1 MSKKRGYGLFLS
13 RLEQSDSEKL
23 VKGSAWMTA
32 GSITSRLLG
41 ALYVIPWLYM
51 IGNDKTQDLAN
62 ALMSVGYRIYN
73 VFLIIATAGIPGV
86 LSKEVAYFNER
97 GEYRKSWQLF
107 VKSLLLMLAF
117 GVISGAIM
125 FATAPIAAR
134 NSPQVNVS
142 DAVMVIRSLVPAV
155 VIIPPMSLIRGF
167 IQGHQEMA
175 PSALSM
181 FFEQV
186 GRIVYLLVATF
197 IIMKVMMGKY
207 PLAVAHSTFA
217 AFVGAVISLLYLT
230 YVLYREKD
238 DLKLR
243 LSEDNEKVN
252 SLGGFSFYKDLIINA
267 IPFVLFASATEML
280 GLVDQFTFVP
290 TMKRY
295 TAFSSVEIVQLYGV
309 MSFNVNKLVMIIISF
324 ASSIGVSALPLVAS
338 SYAKRNRE
346 KLGLL
351 IENNLVLFSIV
362 MLPAAIGV
370 FVVAEPF
377 YNLFYSANATGTT
390 ILRVYSIASIFLGLF
405 LILGYIL
412 QATNQMRTIVMGL
425 VIAFALKI
433 AWQPVM
439 IKFFNVNGAVL
450 STAIAFLAIDIL
462 FLWSIAQISE
472 IRWTRFFRKL
482 AIVAVNTL
490 IMGIVAYGVVSLLG
504 KVLVLERK
512 VYAIIALVIV
522 ASIGSFLYLGL
533 TLITNQGTLL
543 LGAKADRLRQKLH
556 LPLLNHSFFAD
567 DEISDLKES
576 GQRRDEHSQEETRI
590 EDDQQTDEMPKRET
604 RSSRRRRKR

>member
-125 FATAPIAAR
+125 FSTAPIVAR

-390 ILRVYSIASIFLGLF
+390 ILRVFSIASIFLGLF

-462 FLWSIAQISE
+462 FLWSIAQISD
-472 IRWTRFFRKL
+472 IRWTRVFRKL

-522 ASIGSFLYLGL
+522 ASIGAFLYLGL

-576 GQRRDEHSQEETRI
+576 GQRRDEYSQEETRI
-590 EDDQQTDEMPKRET
+590 EDD
-604 RSSRRRRKR
+604 

>member
-62 ALMSVGYRIYN
+62 ALMSVGYRIYS
-73 VFLIIATAGIPGV
+73 VFLIIATAGIPGI

-97 GEYRKSWQLF
+97 GEYRRSWQLF

-125 FATAPIAAR
+125 FATAPIVAR

-462 FLWSIAQISE
+462 FLWSIAQISD
-472 IRWTRFFRKL
+472 IRWTRVFRKL

-512 VYAIIALVIV
+512 LYAIIALVIV
-522 ASIGSFLYLGL
+522 ASIGAFLYLGL

-576 GQRRDEHSQEETRI
+576 GQRRDEYSQEETRI

>member
-125 FATAPIAAR
+125 FATAPIVAR

-390 ILRVYSIASIFLGLF
+390 ILRVFSIASIFLGLF

-462 FLWSIAQISE
+462 FLWSIAQISD
-472 IRWTRFFRKL
+472 IRWTRVFRKL

-522 ASIGSFLYLGL
+522 ASIGAFLYLGL

-576 GQRRDEHSQEETRI
+576 GQRRDEYSQEETRI

-604 RSSRRRRKR
+604 RSSGRRRKR

>member
-125 FATAPIAAR
+125 FATAPIVAR

-462 FLWSIAQISE
+462 FLWSIAQISD
-472 IRWTRFFRKL
+472 IRWTRVFRKL

-522 ASIGSFLYLGL
+522 ASIGAFLYLGL

-576 GQRRDEHSQEETRI
+576 GQRRDEYSQEETRI

>member
-125 FATAPIAAR
+125 FATAPIVAR

-390 ILRVYSIASIFLGLF
+390 ILRVFSIASIFLGLF

-462 FLWSIAQISE
+462 FLWSIAQISD
-472 IRWTRFFRKL
+472 IRWTRVFRKL

-522 ASIGSFLYLGL
+522 ASIGAFLYLGL

-576 GQRRDEHSQEETRI
+576 GQRRDEYSQEETRI

>member
-62 ALMSVGYRIYN
+62 ALMSVGYRIYS

-125 FATAPIAAR
+125 FATAPIVAR

-155 VIIPPMSLIRGF
+155 VIIPPMSLVRGF

-462 FLWSIAQISE
+462 FLWSIAQISD
-472 IRWTRFFRKL
+472 IRWTRVFRKL

-512 VYAIIALVIV
+512 LYAIIALVIV
-522 ASIGSFLYLGL
+522 ASIGAFLYLGL

-576 GQRRDEHSQEETRI
+576 GQRRDEYSQEETRI